1 MRHYRYC
8 CTRDKRMSEKEKL
21 RKKEIARM
29 WNKRTAQ
36 VIPVVVGSLESA
48 SVTKNLDKWL
58 ES

>member
-1 MRHYRYC
+1 
-8 CTRDKRMSEKEKL
+8 MSEKEKL
-21 RKKEIARM
+21 KKKEIARM

-48 SVTKNLDKWL
+48 RVTKNLDKWL

>member
-1 MRHYRYC
+1 M
-8 CTRDKRMSEKEKL
+8 KRRSL
-21 RKKEIARM
+21 KKEIARM

-36 VIPVVVGSLESA
+36 VIPVVVGSVGSA

>member
-1 MRHYRYC
+1 
-8 CTRDKRMSEKEKL
+8 MSEKEKL
-21 RKKEIARM
+21 KKKEIARM